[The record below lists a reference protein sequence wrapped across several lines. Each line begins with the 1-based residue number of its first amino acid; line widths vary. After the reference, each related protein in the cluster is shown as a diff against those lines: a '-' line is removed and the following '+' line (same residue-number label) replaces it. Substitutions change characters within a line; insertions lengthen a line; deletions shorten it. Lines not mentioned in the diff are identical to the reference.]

1 MAKTDPPP
9 RERQS
14 NFEANLGNL
23 DPRETLASLSR
34 VVSPERLMRQGL
46 EFQRELQKIALGES
60 DVEPDPKDWRFK
72 DRSWLDNPLSKR
84 FAQAYLAWG
93 EALSKVID
101 EDNANWRDVQRA
113 KFAVEML
120 VAAAAP
126 TNSLWGNPA
135 ALKEMI
141 DTGGAS
147 LERGFR
153 NWVGDVLHHGGMPS
167 QVDKSGFKVGENL
180 AVTPGAVVFRSEV
193 LELLQYRPTTP
204 TVRGRPNLMIP
215 PQINK
220 YYFMDLA
227 PGRSFTEYAVSRG
240 IPFFTISWRNTG
252 PEHADWNLDTYIEA
266 ILEAV
271 DVVCEISGS
280 EDLTTLGLCA
290 GGITTAA
297 MLAHQAATGDR
308 RVAAAAF
315 GVTLLDWEEPAMI
328 GMFAH
333 PTIGPLAKTTS
344 ERRGILPGANLAQ
357 VFAWLRPNELVW
369 NYWVNNY
376 LMGKKPPA
384 FDILAWNSDST
395 NLPAGLHAD
404 FVDMFN
410 ENTLA
415 TGGVSVFGKPIDLRK
430 IELDHF
436 VTGGINDHLTPWRGC
451 YRTTQLL
458 GGQGPFILS
467 NAGHIASLVN
477 PPGNPKANYYTGPE
491 PGPDPDVWL
500 KDAQKHTGT
509 WWEVWAD
516 WVLERAGDEVP
527 APAELGSAKHPVLEP
542 APGRYV
548 LEPA

>member
-1 MAKTDPPP
+1 MAKDNDRMRAP
-9 RERQS
+9 RGL
-14 NFEANLGNL
+14 FEPTPTSL
-23 DPRETLASLSR
+23 DPGETLASFSR
-34 VVSPERLMRQGL
+34 VVSPDNLMRQGL

-60 DVEPDPKDWRFK
+60 DVEPDPKDWRFQ
-72 DRSWLDNPLSKR
+72 DRTWSENPVSKR
-84 FAQAYLAWG
+84 FAQVYLAWG
-93 EALSKVID
+93 DAMSKVLN
-101 EDNANWRDVQRA
+101 EDDANWRDVQRA
-113 KFAVEML
+113 KFAIEMM

-126 TNSLWGNPA
+126 TNSLWGNPG
-135 ALKEMI
+135 ALKELI
-141 DTGGAS
+141 ETGGAS

-153 NWVGDVLHHGGMPS
+153 NWVDDLVHHGGMPT
-167 QVDKSGFKVGENL
+167 QVDKSGFQVGKNL
-180 AVTPGAVVFRSEV
+180 AVTPGAVVFRSDV
-193 LELLQYRPTTP
+193 LELLQYQPTTP
-204 TVRGRPNLMIP
+204 LVRARPTLMIP

-240 IPFFTISWRNTG
+240 IPFFTISWRNPA
-252 PEHADWNLDTYIEA
+252 PEHADWNFDTYIEA
-266 ILEAV
+266 ILEAI
-271 DVVCEISGS
+271 DVVCEVTGS
-280 EDLTTLGLCA
+280 EQLNTLGLCA

-333 PTIGPLAKTTS
+333 PTVGPLAKTAS
-344 ERRGILPGANLAQ
+344 ERRGVLPGSNLAQ

-395 NLPAGLHAD
+395 NLPAGLHGD
-404 FVDMFN
+404 FVDIFN
-410 ENTLA
+410 ENALSQ
-415 TGGVSVFGKPIDLRK
+415 GGVSVFGKPVDLRS
-430 IELDHF
+430 IEIDHF
-436 VTGGINDHLTPWRGC
+436 VTAGINDHLTPWRGC

-458 GGQGPFILS
+458 GGESQFVLS

-491 PGPDPDVWL
+491 PGPDPNVWL
-500 KDAQKHTGT
+500 KDAQKRPGT

-516 WVLERAGDEVP
+516 WVLQRAGDEVA
-527 APAELGSAKHPVLEP
+527 APAELGSVKHPALDP